1 MTDLSAGFFTMQTE
15 VLQVNSSNITLP
27 LNQSVQR
34 SNGAQFALM
43 LSLLY
48 ESKVEQAAASNP
60 LPSQFPALAETTSVS
75 NQLPAPEFN
84 LETSQTRALQ
94 NNQQTHFH
102 LLHSLYAER
111 STRID
116 PALQTSTAD
125 GVLQEIN
132 QGQGSPSASREA
144 ERVSFTT
151 PAHAA

>member
-1 MTDLSAGFFTMQTE
+1 MQIE
-15 VLQVNSSNITLP
+15 SLQTNSSNITLP
-27 LNQSVQR
+27 LNHSVQQ

-48 ESKVEQAAASNP
+48 ESKVEQAGATNNLQAQFASAIDAR
-60 LPSQFPALAETTSVS
+60 SAS
-75 NQLPAPEFN
+75 NQLSAPEFN

-94 NNQQTHFH
+94 NNHQSHFH

-111 STRID
+111 ST
-116 PALQTSTAD
+116 QTDHSQQVSATNNAAIAE

-132 QGQGSPSASREA
+132 QGQGSAKMFQQA
-144 ERVSFTT
+144 ERVNLAA

>member
-1 MTDLSAGFFTMQTE
+1 MQTE

-48 ESKVEQAAASNP
+48 ESKDEQAAASNP

-94 NNQQTHFH
+94 NNQQSHFH
-102 LLHSLYAER
+102 LLHSLYVER
-111 STRID
+111 SIRIA
-116 PALQTSTAD
+116 PTLQTSAAD
-125 GVLQEIN
+125 NAAIANGVLQEIN
-132 QGQGSPSASREA
+132 QGLGSARASREA
-144 ERVSFTT
+144 ERVSFAT
-151 PAHAA
+151 PAYAA